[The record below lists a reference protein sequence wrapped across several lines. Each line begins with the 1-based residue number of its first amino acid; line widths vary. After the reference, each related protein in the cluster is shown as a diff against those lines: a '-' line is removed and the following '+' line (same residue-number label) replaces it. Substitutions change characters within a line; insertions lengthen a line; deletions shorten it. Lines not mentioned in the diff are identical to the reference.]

1 MKYWSESLKKLFDTD
16 KALIEAEKAVERK
29 NLEAEAR
36 EKEKAKDKAEV
47 TKKIDE
53 VTELISKYIMKY
65 GDFSILS
72 YYPDTPKRTPE
83 EKEKFNF
90 KNKEQKENIEE
101 FMKILNSFL

>member
-1 MKYWSESLKKLFDTD
+1 MKYWSESLKKLFDTE

-29 NLEAEAR
+29 NLEAK

-72 YYPDTPKRTPE
+72 YYPDTPKRITG
-83 EKEKFNF
+83 EKAETLKGEK
-90 KNKEQKENIEE
+90 KENIEE
-101 FMKILNSFL
+101 FIKILNSFL

>member
-1 MKYWSESLKKLFDTD
+1 MKYWSESLKKLFDTE

-29 NLEAEAR
+29 NLEAEAK

-72 YYPDTPKRTPE
+72 YYPDTPKRIPG
-83 EKEKFNF
+83 EKVETLKSEK
-90 KNKEQKENIEE
+90 KENIEE
-101 FMKILNSFL
+101 FIKILNSFL

>member
-1 MKYWSESLKKLFDTD
+1 MKYWSESLKKLFDTE
-16 KALIEAEKAVERK
+16 KALIEAEKAAERQ
-29 NLEAEAR
+29 NLEAK

-72 YYPDTPKRTPE
+72 YYPDTPKRVPG
-83 EKEKFNF
+83 
-90 KNKEQKENIEE
+90 KNADILKNENKENIEE
-101 FMKILNSFL
+101 FIKILNGFL

>member
-1 MKYWSESLKKLFDTD
+1 MKYWSESLKKLFDTE

-29 NLEAEAR
+29 NLEAEAK

-72 YYPDTPKRTPE
+72 YYPDTPKRIPG
-83 EKEKFNF
+83 EKETF
-90 KNKEQKENIEE
+90 KSENKENIEE
-101 FMKILNSFL
+101 FIKILNSFL

>member
-1 MKYWSESLKKLFDTD
+1 MKYWSESLKKLFDTE

-29 NLEAEAR
+29 NLEAEAK

-72 YYPDTPKRTPE
+72 YYPDTPKRVVP
-83 EKEKFNF
+83 N
-90 KNKEQKENIEE
+90 KNAEILKNENKENIEE
-101 FMKILNSFL
+101 FIKILNGFL

>member
-1 MKYWSESLKKLFDTD
+1 MKYWSESLKKLFDTE

-72 YYPDTPKRTPE
+72 YYPDTPKRVPRKNAE
-83 EKEKFNF
+83 IFN
-90 KNKEQKENIEE
+90 NENKENIEE
-101 FMKILNSFL
+101 FIKILNGFL

>member
-1 MKYWSESLKKLFDTD
+1 MKYWSESLKKLFDTE
-16 KALIEAEKAVERK
+16 KALIEAERAVERK
-29 NLEAEAR
+29 NLEAEAK

-72 YYPDTPKRTPE
+72 YYPDTPKRVPG
-83 EKEKFNF
+83 
-90 KNKEQKENIEE
+90 KNTETLNNENKENIEE
-101 FMKILNSFL
+101 FIKILNGFL